1 MYSRKKGD
9 EKRKCNKGCNING
22 ENVKNAEQK
31 MVNKNVTMVVTYFA
45 TEVTKT
51 VAFSDE
57 KMYNWDM
64 CRWRTASSK
73 LFPVYPSDYFT
84 RHKNRL
90 QTRGRVLPR

>member
-1 MYSRKKGD
+1 MGD

-57 KMYNWDM
+57 KMYN
-64 CRWRTASSK
+64 
-73 LFPVYPSDYFT
+73 
-84 RHKNRL
+84 
-90 QTRGRVLPR
+90 